1 MVTKQV
7 RTWHKTGTIVERI
20 FVKTASGSCQ
30 FYLLTTKPHTPEN
43 KQVFNDIFQTLPLLA
58 RT

>member
-20 FVKTASGSCQ
+20 FVKTASDSCQ
-30 FYLLTTKPHTPEN
+30 FYLLTTKTTHAIMAMSKCCMPKPS
-43 KQVFNDIFQTLPLLA
+43 
-58 RT
+58 